1 MRERFIKYVKLTPR
15 GRVYSSDC
23 PVCKDIGSVIFHDDG
38 TWVCMT
44 CGKKGK
50 EEDYLAEVRGIPVQK
65 ARCLLEGIPYVKET
79 NSDVNSPENS
89 LILRANGIAQKY
101 YSAKLFSKE
110 GETALSYFKKRGL
123 STTTIRKLNLGFADG
138 HLLEELKKNGFSD
151 KELIECRL
159 VRKSERFGENY
170 DFFRNRVI
178 FPILNEAG
186 QTVGFGGRAMDDSKP
201 KYINSPESGVFE
213 KRSLLYGLYAPGAYK
228 AGSPFVLCEGYMDV
242 ISMYQAGVR
251 NAVATL
257 GTALT
262 PDHAKL
268 IRSYTDNVLLCYDSD
283 EPGTK
288 AAERAVPILEEEGIS
303 SGVVSFRPAKD
314 PDEFT
319 KKYGASELIKRFDR
333 RENSFL
339 FSVRQSARQF
349 DFKKDDQKG
358 AFVENVARKILTEK
372 RNRNI
377 YVREISRIY
386 QIPEEVFWTVIE
398 YLE

>member
-1 MRERFIKYVKLTPR
+1 
-15 GRVYSSDC
+15 
-23 PVCKDIGSVIFHDDG
+23 
-38 TWVCMT
+38 
-44 CGKKGK
+44 
-50 EEDYLAEVRGIPVQK
+50 
-65 ARCLLEGIPYVKET
+65 
-79 NSDVNSPENS
+79 
-89 LILRANGIAQKY
+89 
-101 YSAKLFSKE
+101 
-110 GETALSYFKKRGL
+110 
-123 STTTIRKLNLGFADG
+123 
-138 HLLEELKKNGFSD
+138 
-151 KELIECRL
+151 
-159 VRKSERFGENY
+159 
-170 DFFRNRVI
+170 
-178 FPILNEAG
+178 
-186 QTVGFGGRAMDDSKP
+186 
-201 KYINSPESGVFE
+201 
-213 KRSLLYGLYAPGAYK
+213 
-228 AGSPFVLCEGYMDV
+228 
-242 ISMYQAGVR
+242 MYQAGVR

-349 DFKKDDQKG
+349 DLKKDDQKG
-358 AFVENVARKILTEK
+358 AFVENVARKILAEK